1 MGSRTSLSDGPLF
14 LGSLLFI
21 FPVGGF
27 KPNLHNDKISSQRR
41 GYNQTVSENPRIP
54 HICYVSLADN
64 NWRSRGPRQ
73 QPQEIVSQ
81 EQHLGL

>member
-27 KPNLHNDKISSQRR
+27 KPNLHNDSISSQRS
-41 GYNQTVSENPRIP
+41 GYNQTVSEHPRIL
-54 HICYVSLADN
+54 HIFYVSLADN
-64 NWRSRGPRQ
+64 NSTSRQPGQ
-73 QPQEIVSQ
+73 QPQEIVSP
-81 EQHLGL
+81 EEHLGL

>member
-1 MGSRTSLSDGPLF
+1 M
-14 LGSLLFI
+14 
-21 FPVGGF
+21 
-27 KPNLHNDKISSQRR
+27 
-41 GYNQTVSENPRIP
+41 SENPRIP